1 MNPNLE
7 LSIEIEYVWIEN
19 MNILMFIKNIFKFV
33 FKYFNNIM
41 NYPIYY

>member
-19 MNILMFIKNIFKFV
+19 MNILMFIKKHF
-33 FKYFNNIM
+33 
-41 NYPIYY
+41 